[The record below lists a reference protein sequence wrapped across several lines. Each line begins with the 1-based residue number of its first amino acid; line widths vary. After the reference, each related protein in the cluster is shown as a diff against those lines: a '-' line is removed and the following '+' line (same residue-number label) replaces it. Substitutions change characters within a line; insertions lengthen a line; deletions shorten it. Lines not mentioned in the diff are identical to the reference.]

1 MHQEKHCTPPA
12 FFHGHGRAA
21 LSRRRLAGF
30 AALACLLF
38 ATACSHYRLG
48 AGGRPAFSTLYIAPL
63 ENGAGLPQGVALF
76 STQLRETFL
85 RDSRVVLV
93 NDPAS
98 ADATLTVELVRL
110 DRGMTSARAHDTGL
124 ARKFDLTLASRCTL
138 RDNRAGRLLI
148 DRRPVTATRQVFST
162 PAPAVTQSDQLQAE
176 YNTMPLLAGALAE
189 NISHAVLDVW

>member
-1 MHQEKHCTPPA
+1 MHQENNYTPS
-12 FFHGHGRAA
+12 
-21 LSRRRLAGF
+21 SRFRILACF
-30 AALACLLF
+30 AAVACLLLS
-38 ATACSHYRLG
+38 AACSHYRLG
-48 AGGRPAFSTLYIAPL
+48 TGGTLAFSTLYVAPV
-63 ENGAGLPQGVALF
+63 ENEANLPQGAALF
-76 STQLRETFL
+76 STQLREAFL
-85 RDSRVVLV
+85 RDSRVTLV

-110 DRGMTSARAHDTGL
+110 DRAMTSARTYDTGL

-148 DRRPVTATRQVFST
+148 DKRPVTATRQVFST
-162 PAPAVTQSDQLQAE
+162 PAPAATQSDQLQAE